1 MSVIERRFVLYYPG
15 TFVGS
20 RFGLRTATSNLPD
33 EFRPRTLVRVAL
45 HALMNRF
52 CGAQTVAK
60 GLGMPMGGGGARQD
74 GSSGT
79 DSDWKRTKGRKGE
92 KKNRRVL
99 GALGQTEE
107 SVSLGDYPEGSS
119 LGNGG
124 IRQPRLSRPT
134 SEAEFVLASG
144 GPQ

>member
-1 MSVIERRFVLYYPG
+1 
-15 TFVGS
+15 
-20 RFGLRTATSNLPD
+20 
-33 EFRPRTLVRVAL
+33 
-45 HALMNRF
+45 
-52 CGAQTVAK
+52 
-60 GLGMPMGGGGARQD
+60 MGGGGARQD
-74 GSSGT
+74 VREGKERRLGF
-79 DSDWKRTKGRKGE
+79 REVQALIRIGRGRRGE
-92 KKNRRVL
+92 REKKKNRRVL

-107 SVSLGDYPEGSS
+107 SVSWGDYPEGSS